1 MAFELQATEGDGE
14 RRGGR
19 PHSTSPLSRRV
30 PFCRRSVKLPARE
43 RERSRRPASFHFQPC
58 CERLR
63 GPITARHDS
72 RNLYQHRG
80 KDPRAVPVSPVRFRA
95 SDKLEFDYQR
105 SNEADVERWK
115 GGRECERSI
124 GRKWQIRKC
133 VVRWSVVQQK
143 RHLSRVTEGRQ
154 RDRGRFLRCLRV
166 QLYTGFL
173 KNVYIIIL
181 VLTVNL
187 SEIQWVT
194 QRIF

>member
-19 PHSTSPLSRRV
+19 PHSTSPPLSRRV

-43 RERSRRPASFHFQPC
+43 RERSRRPASFHFQQC

-115 GGRECERSI
+115 GGRECERS
-124 GRKWQIRKC
+124 GENGKFANA
-133 VVRWSVVQQK
+133 WSVRPSFNREASFV
-143 RHLSRVTEGRQ
+143 SS
-154 RDRGRFLRCLRV
+154 D
-166 QLYTGFL
+166 
-173 KNVYIIIL
+173 
-181 VLTVNL
+181 
-187 SEIQWVT
+187 
-194 QRIF
+194 